1 MAVKKPVKSVKK
13 AASKLMSKPKF
24 DDGRGGMS
32 PEDPNRPGNVP
43 YRLKN
48 TPTAQKEYREIKLKQ
63 EKKKKR
69 EMFARQTKKR

>member
-1 MAVKKPVKSVKK
+1 MAANKPVKSVKK
-13 AASKLMSKPKF
+13 AAPKSMSKPKMN
-24 DDGRGGMS
+24 DDKGGMS
-32 PEDPNRPGNVP
+32 PPDPNRPGNVP